1 MVLWPV
7 RWILCPPI
15 LPNDHAC
22 IVAPSDITQTP
33 CRAVTAQPPTR
44 IKLLM
49 RSRGL
54 LPLRVTVDIRTARE
68 VHADT
73 VATRRET
80 YISWNIY
87 HAETSRDSQQLVS
100 RAGQSLRSKVT
111 LEWGSILER
120 EKERRVKRV
129 LCLYLL
135 LRNDRSDSF
144 SPTWIIW
151 IARFLAKHV
160 KCHKFIHIRLFF
172 RNYRAWKIYSDY
184 VMHFMRDQYYIH
196 LYLMVIQKLW
206 HQRLI
211 HYGNVKLLRQLFLC
225 DASSINGASINAN
238 FNFINL

>member
-1 MVLWPV
+1 MQFSCSS
-7 RWILCPPI
+7 RLCRHGI
-15 LPNDHAC
+15 VASTMNTLSSHLTKRSRVH
-22 IVAPSDITQTP
+22 VAPSDITQTP

-49 RSRGL
+49 RSRGLL

-129 LCLYLL
+129 LRLYLL
-135 LRNDRSDSF
+135 LRNDRNDSF
-144 SPTWIIW
+144 SPE
-151 IARFLAKHV
+151 
-160 KCHKFIHIRLFF
+160 
-172 RNYRAWKIYSDY
+172 
-184 VMHFMRDQYYIH
+184 
-196 LYLMVIQKLW
+196 
-206 HQRLI
+206 
-211 HYGNVKLLRQLFLC
+211 
-225 DASSINGASINAN
+225 
-238 FNFINL
+238 